1 MSTRRI
7 FAIILTTLLAALA
20 LAACNLPSTE
30 DAQSPTQDPNLI
42 YTAAAMTVQ
51 AQLTQ
56 NAVGTPIVAPSQTPG
71 VAQPTGTTVVVPP
84 TNTSAAPTAV
94 PSTAVPPTKTSVPPT
109 ATVFVPCD
117 RASFVSDVT
126 FPDNSEL
133 APGTTFVKT
142 WRIRNNG
149 SCTWTSSYAL
159 VFVSGAAMSGPASVQ
174 FINAGATVAPG
185 STVDVSVTLTA
196 PATPDTYRGDWKL
209 RNAAGATFGIGDNA
223 EKSFWVQIKVVSP
236 KTPTPSVTPTP
247 NVNVVFDFIS
257 RGPDAQWR
265 NATTIIP
272 WGDPPDDS
280 DGVAVDLNNAKAEN
294 NKTYSRA
301 LATYPQRITDGM
313 ISGQYPIYT
322 VQNGDHFRATIGL
335 RTGCEDGKVRYQLK
349 YVDSGGE
356 VLLGEWL
363 EACEGKVVDIDLN
376 LSALTGKV
384 VQFVLVV
391 KAEGVADGDLALW
404 ISPRIE
410 R

>member
-1 MSTRRI
+1 MFTRRI
-7 FAIILTTLLAALA
+7 YVLILTIVLAAFA
-20 LAACNLPSTE
+20 LAACNLPSSEET
-30 DAQSPTQDPNLI
+30 QSPTQDPNLI

-56 NAVGTPIVAPSQTPG
+56 SVAGTPVAPASQTPAP
-71 VAQPTGTTVVVPP
+71 AQPTSTTVVVAPTSTTAVLPP
-84 TNTSAAPTAV
+84 TNTS
-94 PSTAVPPTKTSVPPT
+94 VPPTKTSVPPT

-117 RASFVSDVT
+117 RASFVSDVS

-159 VFVSGAAMSGPASVQ
+159 VFVSGAAMSGPASLQ

-223 EKSFWVQIKVVSP
+223 DKSFWVQIKVVSP
-236 KTPTPSVTPTP
+236 KTPTPTVTPTP

-265 NATTIIP
+265 NATTTLP

-280 DGVAVDLNNAKAEN
+280 AGVAVDLNNAKAEN
-294 NKTYSRA
+294 NKTYSRT
-301 LATYPQRITDGM
+301 LATYPQRITDG
-313 ISGQYPIYT
+313 IITGQYPLYT

-363 EACEGKVVDIDLN
+363 EACDGKVVDIDLN
-376 LSALTGKV
+376 LSGLTGKV